1 VAARLIIE
9 RKGIVAKGGFVRS
22 APQKAVGT
30 LKHGAVVVATC
41 QWEFSELGGEI
52 LEL

>member
-1 VAARLIIE
+1 MAARLIIE